1 MVTVYTE
8 IKAVSKM
15 LCAEILPAESAEKKK
30 KKNITIWVRNWMQRK
45 GATDTTFKKIYSED
59 PREYKAVMRL
69 TPAQVEIL
77 LKLISRMFSSEVLR
91 ESLF

>member
-1 MVTVYTE
+1 MVTVYTV

-15 LCAEILPAESAEKKK
+15 LCAEILRAESAEKRKTERFGSGMQR
-30 KKNITIWVRNWMQRK
+30 IMQRK

-59 PREYKAVMRL
+59 SREYKAVMRL

-91 ESLF
+91 ESVF